1 MAKEIKIDII
11 IDASKSAR
19 SINDLNKSL
28 NDMKTIASELDPVS
42 EEFKKLNAEIVKTD
56 TKVKNLGKSLEG
68 LDTDAKAGELGKLAG
83 GLSAVGS
90 AAALAFAGNDDA
102 EKFFKTFAQ
111 GIAVTNAVKGG
122 IESYT
127 ASVKLLTKTT
137 LLQDIAQKAAAAA
150 QLIYTTAVGSSTGA
164 LKLFRLALIGTGIGA
179 IIVGIGL
186 LIANF
191 DKVSEAVSNA
201 VKKFREMGPVM
212 KAILYPITLAIAA
225 FDGIIFA
232 LEKLGVIDDEN
243 TKKMKANAEERVL
256 NTKKEGDEISARY
269 DLEIRKAAAAG
280 KDVLAIEREKR
291 LAILENIKLQGEAIR
306 AQVKATGEFTE
317 DQKKQLK
324 ELTDLAKKTKDD
336 LIVGDITAEKAKND
350 ARIKANEEA
359 AKKIKEE
366 KDALKK
372 IEDQERKDLY
382 AEEIVVNEELDAID
396 TEFYEKGL
404 KKEEEQTQASLDG
417 MKIIQEE
424 ELDAQIKALKDEEII
439 AQTKDDIRQG
449 SIDNAI
455 GGLNTLAALDKDNKA
470 LQAAALVAG
479 NVAAIAQT
487 IQSTT
492 IANAKAV
499 AAFPVTFGQPWVG
512 INTVSAGIGIAASIA
527 ATAKGLS
534 ALGAGGSP
542 GAKPSLPS
550 GGGGGGAA
558 PAPSVNTQQLFATQ
572 QLQGAETEQVSSGGI
587 GQQQQVIKAVVSE
600 RDVTAVQNRISNY
613 EQRSEIG

>member
-1 MAKEIKIDII
+1 MKEIKIDIL

-19 SINDLNKSL
+19 SINELNKSL
-28 NDMKTIASELDPVS
+28 NDMKAAAGELDS
-42 EEFKKLNAEIVKTD
+42 TSAEFEKLSKEITKTD
-56 TKVKNLGKSLEG
+56 TQVKNLNKSMEG
-68 LDTDAKAGELGKLAG
+68 LDADGRAGELGKLAG
-83 GLSAVGS
+83 GLSAIGS
-90 AAALAFAGNDDA
+90 AAALAFAGNEDA
-102 EKFFKTFAQ
+102 EKFFKTFAT

-127 ASVKLLTKTT
+127 AAVKLLTKTT

-150 QLIYTTAVGSSTGA
+150 QLIYTTAVGTSTGA

-191 DKVSEAVSNA
+191 DKVSAAVSKAIDN
-201 VKKFREMGPVM
+201 FRNMGTVM
-212 KAILYPITLAIAA
+212 KIILYPITTLIAA
-225 FDGIIFA
+225 YDGIIFV
-232 LEKLGVIDDEN
+232 LQKLGVVDSEE
-243 TKKMKANAEERVL
+243 TKQMKANAQDRVDA
-256 NTKKEGDEISARY
+256 TAKEGQAINDRY
-269 DLEIRKAAAAG
+269 DLEIRKAQAAG
-280 KDVLAIEREKR
+280 KSVVEIELEKR
-291 LAILENIKLQGEAIR
+291 RAILENIRLQGEAIR
-306 AQVKATGEFTE
+306 AQVQATGEFTE
-317 DQKKQLK
+317 DQKKKLK
-324 ELTDLAKKTKDD
+324 ELSELAKKTGDD
-336 LIVGDITAEKAKND
+336 IVVSKIAND
-350 ARIKANEEA
+350 KKISDEQIKANEEA
-359 AKKIKEE
+359 AKKKKEQ

-396 TEFYEKGL
+396 TEWYEKGL
-404 KKEEEQTQASLDG
+404 EKEEEQTQASLDG
-417 MKIIQEE
+417 MKVIQEE
-424 ELDAQIKALKDEEII
+424 ELDAQIKALNDERII

-534 ALGAGGSP
+534 ALGAGGSA
-542 GAKPSLPS
+542 GSKPSLPS
-550 GGGGGGAA
+550 GGGGSASAA
-558 PAPSVNTQQLFATQ
+558 PSINPTSLFPTQQLP
-572 QLQGAETEQVSSGGI
+572 GAQTEQIGTGGA
-587 GQQQQVIKAVVSE
+587 GAQQQVIKAVVSE

-613 EQRSEIG
+613 EQRSELG